1 MNIDQAKIVIRPRT
15 PWESMDLGIAL
26 GRHYLKPML
35 LALFTLFIPLYGV
48 LLFFFWE
55 RPLWI
60 FLIFYWL
67 KPLFDRIPLYIVSR
81 GIFEPTPSYSATMRY
96 FFKSLKTGLIGDLT
110 WRRISL
116 MRSYLLPIRHLEGLN
131 NRQRNAQRARVFRS
145 RPHRAAWLTIVF
157 LHFETILASGL
168 GIFILFMI
176 PDQLLEPIPSLF
188 YFMVGHEFSFGQFL
202 LHKHL
207 FLFAYLVVL
216 AFTESLYVICG
227 FCLYLNQRI
236 ILEGWDIQV
245 AFQRLA
251 RRVLG
256 SVGAVILGLMVGLSS
271 TLPNAAYAG
280 GRVDLNALS
289 FEEER
294 EENKAALYEQE
305 AQEAADRLKTIL
317 DSEPFLEEVERTDF
331 RRRETSLKKTKND
344 PEPLPKM
351 RMPDNNFT
359 PGDILQMLLWI
370 GVVLAIFVVVR
381 YQKSWLPY
389 LKSQLFE
396 RKKVAPLTEFQ
407 GMDIRPE
414 SLPEDLLGAF
424 NRLWDDEPREA
435 MSLAYRKVLSVLVH
449 EWHVPLKKHH
459 TEGEVIRLSRQY
471 APTDWHQ
478 FSAQVIHHWEQIAY
492 AHERLDDG
500 VSDAINAKW
509 SALQQSPTK
518 EAPHA

>member
-81 GIFEPTPSYSATMRY
+81 AIFEPTPRYSETMRY
-96 FFKSLKTGLIGDLT
+96 FFNSLKTGLIGDLT

-116 MRSYLLPIRHLEGLN
+116 TRSYLLPIRHLEGLN
-131 NRQRNAQRARVFRS
+131 NRSRNAQRARVFRS

-188 YFMVGHEFSFGQFL
+188 YLMLGHEFSFGQFL

-256 SVGAVILGLMVGLSS
+256 TMGVIILGLMVGLGG
-271 TLPNAAYAG
+271 TLPNIAYAG

-289 FEEER
+289 FEGER
-294 EENKAALYEQE
+294 EEGNKSLYEQE
-305 AQEAADRLKTIL
+305 SQQAADRLTNIL
-317 DSEPFLEEVERTDF
+317 DNEPFLERIERTRF
-331 RRRETSLKKTKND
+331 RWREKSTKRIENESKSPPKTRT
-344 PEPLPKM
+344 PY
-351 RMPDNNFT
+351 RYFT
-359 PGDILQMLLWI
+359 PGDILQILLWI
-370 GVVLAIFVVVR
+370 GVGVAIFIVVR
-381 YQKSWLPY
+381 YQKSWMPY
-389 LKSQLFE
+389 LKAQLFE

-424 NRLWDDEPREA
+424 NRIWDDEPREA
-435 MSLAYRKVLSVLVH
+435 MSLVYRKVLSVLVH
-449 EWHVPLKKHH
+449 EWQVPLKKHH
-459 TEGEVIRLSRQY
+459 TEGEVIRLSHQY
-471 APTDWHQ
+471 APTDWHR
-478 FSAQVIHHWEQIAY
+478 FSEQVIHYWEQIAY
-492 AHERLDDG
+492 AHERLDDE
-500 VSDAINAKW
+500 VNEAINARW
-509 SALQQSPTK
+509 SALQQSPK
-518 EAPHA
+518 QEAPHA